1 MTDNNKK
8 IARRAR
14 VCRAAMVLALFG
26 VAAAAHGQS
35 QSKDASE
42 VGHATETWLALQ
54 RDNRA
59 AGPDLPMLGYAAS
72 LAYQRYID
80 SFKGKI
86 PQSMG
91 SPVNAAGGMSS
102 GGQGSA
108 QSY

>member
-1 MTDNNKK
+1 
-8 IARRAR
+8 
-14 VCRAAMVLALFG
+14 
-26 VAAAAHGQS
+26 
-35 QSKDASE
+35 
-42 VGHATETWLALQ
+42 
-54 RDNRA
+54 
-59 AGPDLPMLGYAAS
+59 MLGDAAS